1 MWRDEE
7 KEVDGGGGGWRMADG
22 GEMVH
27 QGANNP
33 TPGPTKLY
41 SLLASL
47 TCSAAFE
54 VTVRQREAEVKRCLL
69 VVV

>member
-1 MWRDEE
+1 
-7 KEVDGGGGGWRMADG
+7 MADG

-47 TCSAAFE
+47 ICSAAFE
-54 VTVRQREAEVKRCLL
+54 VTVRQREAEVKRSCWL
-69 VVV
+69 